1 MSLKTFNYGS
11 IIRTKRQ
18 LKNLKSKELAQKLG
32 ISPAF
37 LSLIETNERKP
48 NADLML
54 HIQEKLDLSNEDLT
68 RTLDPGLENQT
79 KDVFNISL
87 LEDLDIRPEEA
98 DEIVKKNPKIAKALI
113 RLANDHNERDN
124 ETGDDLEKKMTG
136 NKTSFPG
143 EIVSEFIQKNNNYFP
158 ELENFANQIFKKV
171 KTNNRNKLPIKIA
184 TLNVLLYL
192 NLYIYSFSI
201 NS

>member
-1 MSLKTFNYGS
+1 MSIKTFNYGS
-11 IIRTKRQ
+11 VIRAKRQ
-18 LKNLKSKELAQKLG
+18 KKNLKSKELAKNLG

-54 HIQEKLDLSNEDLT
+54 DIQEKLDLSNDDLT
-68 RTLDPGLENQT
+68 RKIDPGLENQT

-98 DEIVKKNPKIAKALI
+98 DEVVKTNPKIAKALI

-124 ETGDDLEKKMTG
+124 EIGDDLEKKMIG
-136 NKTSFPG
+136 NKTSL
-143 EIVSEFIQKNNNYFP
+143 V
-158 ELENFANQIFKKV
+158 
-171 KTNNRNKLPIKIA
+171 
-184 TLNVLLYL
+184 
-192 NLYIYSFSI
+192 
-201 NS
+201 